1 MSVLSPKEI
10 QEAIVNSGFLPLF
23 NHENADICVN
33 VLKTCYEAGI
43 RVFEYTNRNDNSY
56 ETFVRMRKLVD
67 EELPGML
74 LGIGTIKNAE
84 QAEKF
89 IAAGADFMISP
100 LIFEEI
106 NEVRNHHNILW
117 IPGCATPTEIGLAE
131 KWGISLVKVFPARQ
145 LGGPSYIKAVRAVF
159 ANVQLMA
166 TGGVDTTRDDM
177 KDWFHAGVKGV
188 GIGSQLFPQKMI
200 ENGDFDSMREHIK
213 QIVENVAIARGK

>member
-1 MSVLSPKEI
+1 MSALSPKEI
-10 QEAIVNSGFLPLF
+10 QESIVNSGFLPLF
-23 NHENADICVN
+23 NHENPDVCVN
-33 VLKTCYEAGI
+33 ILKTCYEAGI

-56 ETFVRMRKLVD
+56 ETFLRLRKLVD

-89 IAAGADFMISP
+89 IAEGADFMISP

-106 NEVRNHHNILW
+106 HEVSTRHNILW

-131 KWGISLVKVFPARQ
+131 KWGITLVKVFPARQ

-159 ANVQLMA
+159 SNIQLMA
-166 TGGVDTTRDDM
+166 TGGVETTRDDM

-188 GIGSQLFPQKMI
+188 GIGSQLFPQKML

-213 QIVENVAIARGK
+213 QIVENVTISRGR

>member
-1 MSVLSPKEI
+1 MSVLSPNEI
-10 QEAIVNSGFLPLF
+10 QEAIVKSGFLPLF

-74 LGIGTIKNAE
+74 LGIGTIKSAE

-106 NEVRNHHNILW
+106 NDVRNKHNILW
-117 IPGCATPTEIGLAE
+117 IPGCATPTEIGYAE
-131 KWGISLVKVFPARQ
+131 KWGISLVKIFPARQ

-159 ANVQLMA
+159 SHMQLMA
-166 TGGVDTTRDDM
+166 TGGVETTRDDM
-177 KDWFHAGVKGV
+177 KDWFHAGVKGI

-200 ENGDFDSMREHIK
+200 DSGDFDSMREHIK